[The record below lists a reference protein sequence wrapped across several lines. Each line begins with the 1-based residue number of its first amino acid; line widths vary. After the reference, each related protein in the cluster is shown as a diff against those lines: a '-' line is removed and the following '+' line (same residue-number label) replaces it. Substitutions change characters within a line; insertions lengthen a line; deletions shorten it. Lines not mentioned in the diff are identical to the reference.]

1 MIILRF
7 VLGVLQTDL
16 QVGMF
21 LKVII
26 RFVAPGDSECA
37 DHVDEV
43 TIFKETVQMDSVGV
57 VEVQRHD
64 NQET

>member
-26 RFVAPGDSECA
+26 RFVARGDSEYA
-37 DHVDEV
+37 GHVDEV
-43 TIFKETVQMDSVGV
+43 TISKKLSRWTAWEW
-57 VEVQRHD
+57 
-64 NQET
+64 